1 MWREDGFVLAFKEP
15 PSTELREAV
24 LELAR
29 GFEQGAIFSYT
40 YDSATNQLWRA
51 TVPCERQPPGAP
63 MLPRSSSTT
72 PHEAPEVVL
81 LEVVPMMTELT
92 AEQRAVVGR
101 EWAGPAG
108 VGELP
113 PLSGLR

>member
-15 PSTELREAV
+15 PSTELQEAV

-29 GFEQGAIFSYT
+29 GFEQGGIFTYT

-51 TVPCERQPPGAP
+51 TVPCERQPPGG
-63 MLPRSSSTT
+63 LKS
-72 PHEAPEVVL
+72 HEAPEVVL
-81 LEVVPMMTELT
+81 LEVVPVMTELT

-108 VGELP
+108 VGKLP
-113 PLSGLR
+113 PFSGLR